1 MPSIFTKI
9 INGEIKGKIVFQD
22 DQCAVLVDIQ
32 PQAPVH
38 YLVVPKKEIQSV
50 AEATTDDKQLLGHL
64 LLVAGEVARKEGFS
78 EKGYRL
84 VINTNQHGGQSVSH
98 LHIHL
103 LGGRQMEWPP
113 G

>member
-1 MPSIFTKI
+1 MSIFTKI
-9 INGEIKGKIVFQD
+9 ISGEIKGTILHQD
-22 DQCAVLVDIQ
+22 THCAVLADIQ
-32 PQAPVH
+32 PQAPKH
-38 YLVVPKKEIQSV
+38 FLVVPKKEIPSM
-50 AEATTDDKQLLGHL
+50 AEATLEDQLVLGHL
-64 LLVAGEVARKEGFS
+64 LLVAAEIARQQGFA